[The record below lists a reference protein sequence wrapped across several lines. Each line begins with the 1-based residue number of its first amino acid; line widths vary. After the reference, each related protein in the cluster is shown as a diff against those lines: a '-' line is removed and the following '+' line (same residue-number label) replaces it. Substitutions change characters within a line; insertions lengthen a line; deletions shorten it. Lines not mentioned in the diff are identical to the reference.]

1 MFNKLLMTCKQS
13 NMKQEKEDNDF
24 INTAIELKK
33 VDVSAANQKN

>member
-1 MFNKLLMTCKQS
+1 MTCKQS

-24 INTAIELKK
+24 INTAIEFKK